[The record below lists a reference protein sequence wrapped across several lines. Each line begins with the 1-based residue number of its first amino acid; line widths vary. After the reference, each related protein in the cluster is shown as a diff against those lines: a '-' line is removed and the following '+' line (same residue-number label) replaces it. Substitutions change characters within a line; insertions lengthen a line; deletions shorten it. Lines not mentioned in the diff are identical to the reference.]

1 LAASLFKKLLF
12 YQDVKK
18 DPPVGISQETLLELF
33 EEIRDKLD
41 ELGDKL
47 DHLID
52 QQPTS
57 HYSNHSLDSN
67 LNNFPD

>member
-1 LAASLFKKLLF
+1 MT
-12 YQDVKK
+12 K

-41 ELGDKL
+41 ELVEKL

-52 QQPTS
+52 HQPS
-57 HYSNHSLDSN
+57 ARYSNDSFDSN